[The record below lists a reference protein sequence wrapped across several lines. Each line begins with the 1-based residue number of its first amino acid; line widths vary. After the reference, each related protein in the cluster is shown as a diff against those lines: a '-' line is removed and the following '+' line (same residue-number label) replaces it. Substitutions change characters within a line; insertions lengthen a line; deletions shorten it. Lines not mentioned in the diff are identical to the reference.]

1 MRHRV
6 LLLFF
11 WICLN
16 TIKTY
21 NSFVYILRDQFVT
34 SIVMLIVVGYR
45 RTSSTTCEWLWNKSE
60 WLPHGHTK
68 RLQLH
73 PHNIATLSKRIELT
87 VDAVM
92 VLLLT
97 FLCWVVGSNC
107 HVGGCKACT
116 QQNKFTTVHTPP
128 KNRADDNQRYTGT
141 GFLPTVVVVVVCTPV
156 SYRVYVPWSTDAS
169 AVSIP
174 LRYYF

>member
-1 MRHRV
+1 M
-6 LLLFF
+6 
-11 WICLN
+11 
-16 TIKTY
+16 
-21 NSFVYILRDQFVT
+21 T
-34 SIVMLIVVGYR
+34 STR
-45 RTSSTTCEWLWNKSE
+45 SHQTTTTPFAK
-60 WLPHGHTK
+60 
-68 RLQLH
+68 
-73 PHNIATLSKRIELT
+73 LSKRIELT

-141 GFLPTVVVVVVCTPV
+141 GFLPTVVVCVWQAHQCLIACTCRGV
-156 SYRVYVPWSTDAS
+156 QTLALYQYRYDIIFSKAINGLHPRCDTS
-169 AVSIP
+169 
-174 LRYYF
+174 